1 MTIDRRQ
8 VELIPCAVSAID
20 LSHVKA
26 FTAVDEVA
34 AVAVVPDE
42 TVMPFFQVSDVVA
55 ALANHNVVARPGI
68 KGIHCGTAQQEVIAV
83 ATKSFDRRAAS
94 GGIQGIVAVAAR
106 EHHFF
111 HCAVSQIAHSEGIIA
126 ALTIDFKLFNFLVGQ
141 GEESQIEPVK
151 DRLTID
157 RSEVKFVAR
166 AISAVD
172 LSHIEA
178 AATVDEVA
186 AVAIVPNEAVMS
198 RAEVG
203 NVITALADY
212 SVVA

>member
-1 MTIDRRQ
+1 MTIDRSE
-8 VELIPCAVSAID
+8 VKFIPCAVSAID

-94 GGIQGIVAVAAR
+94 RRIEGIVAVATR
-106 EHHFF
+106 EHDFF
-111 HCAVSQIAHSEGIIA
+111 DCAIGQVTDGQGVVA
-126 ALTIDFKLFNFLVGQ
+126 ALTINFELLNLFIRQ
-141 GEESQIEPVK
+141 
-151 DRLTID
+151 
-157 RSEVKFVAR
+157 SE
-166 AISAVD
+166 
-172 LSHIEA
+172 
-178 AATVDEVA
+178 
-186 AVAIVPNEAVMS
+186 
-198 RAEVG
+198 
-203 NVITALADY
+203 
-212 SVVA
+212 